1 VGLGAS
7 AGGIEAITGF
17 FDAMPGNSGA
27 AFVVVLHLSPDR
39 QSQLSSIVARH
50 TSMPVIEIED
60 GVALQADHVYVIAPG
75 CDVTTSM
82 PHQR

>member
-39 QSQLSSIVARH
+39 QSQLSSIVA
-50 TSMPVIEIED
+50 MPVIEIED
-60 GVALQADHVYVIAPG
+60 GVALQADPS
-75 CDVTTSM
+75 T
-82 PHQR
+82 